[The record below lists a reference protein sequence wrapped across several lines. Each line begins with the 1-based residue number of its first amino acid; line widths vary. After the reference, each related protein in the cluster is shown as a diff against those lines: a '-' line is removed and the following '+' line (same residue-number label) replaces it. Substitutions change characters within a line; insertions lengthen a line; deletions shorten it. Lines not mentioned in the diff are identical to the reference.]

1 MTSVQVNI
9 RQIRVGDPRVQQC
22 LVLYDVA
29 LLNGRV
35 LTSLPLKVGRRNQNF
50 KYFLRY
56 LQQIFS
62 SQERVSILAGLVR
75 LEEGRVML
83 CERRVASSGQEVVT
97 SLNTAIDRREEVS
110 LATFF

>member
-1 MTSVQVNI
+1 MLTLVQVNI
-9 RQIRVGDPRVQQC
+9 RQIRAGDPRVQQC

-35 LTSLPLKVGRRNQNF
+35 LTSLPLKVGFTLNIFRGVF
-50 KYFLRY
+50 KYFL
-56 LQQIFS
+56 L
-62 SQERVSILAGLVR
+62 QERVTILAGLVR

-83 CERRVASSGQEVVT
+83 CERRVATSGQEVVT

-110 LATFF
+110 LATLY